1 MRWGSMHP
9 RGPGFLFFWG
19 RVGFWIFVVP
29 IKFSLSS
36 QVFPNMFSMSPH
48 FIPYPSP
55 QGSHS
60 LTSNPP
66 NNSDWATY
74 MTWPSV
80 LLFKNYIS
88 SQRGRLQYTYLFWDC
103 PKLDY
108 YYFMMGQS
116 KMPIIK
122 EKKNWT
128 LGSPQLINESEFI
141 PIIVTKI
148 SLEHEYIL
156 NCLLCHPR
164 LNVMEWSHPY
174 PLCWVHCQGCLN
186 GLTWHLTQHNGLELD
201 VSIVHNGI
209 GTTSQGAVPLST
221 EAVHNFQ
228 SSETFANEAQQHVTK
243 QQGAPCKLQC
253 LSQMKKV

>member
-29 IKFSLSS
+29 IEFPSSFNWVLKCFQTFSQCLLTLSHMLCLNS
-36 QVFPNMFSMSPH
+36 PIVWLATLQKIMIGQLTWLHPKSYSSKTILAAKGGDYNIPNYFGTV
-48 FIPYPSP
+48 
-55 QGSHS
+55 QS
-60 LTSNPP
+60 L
-66 NNSDWATY
+66 
-74 MTWPSV
+74 
-80 LLFKNYIS
+80 
-88 SQRGRLQYTYLFWDC
+88 
-103 PKLDY
+103 
-108 YYFMMGQS
+108 
-116 KMPIIK
+116 IIFFNDGTIK
-122 EKKNWT
+122 DAHHKRKKIELW
-128 LGSPQLINESEFI
+128 GSPQLINESQFI

-174 PLCWVHCQGCLN
+174 PLCLVHCQGCPN

-201 VSIVHNGI
+201 HSIVHNGI

-221 EAVHNFQ
+221 RGCTQFSIKWDVCQ
-228 SSETFANEAQQHVTK
+228 WSSTECN
-243 QQGAPCKLQC
+243 
-253 LSQMKKV
+253 